1 MRKPWRTFAI
11 ALFAAAILL
20 GGSFGDD
27 LLAITDDVTTN
38 VRAYTELIEV
48 AYQRYGQE
56 LSYKDLVYASIH
68 GMLRSLDPHTTFLPR
83 ESYDAMRE
91 KQQSSF
97 YGLGIYVGLR
107 NGKLTVITPIAGT
120 PGHRMGLRAGDIIH
134 AIDGALTEG
143 MGTDEAI
150 GKLKGPKDTQVRV
163 TIVRAGLDEP
173 LELTIT
179 RAEIPQTTV
188 QYAYLMTPDTG
199 YISIRDFSRST
210 GGEVARALADLRS
223 KGMKRLIFDLRGN
236 GGGLLDQAIEVA
248 DQFVPRESKI
258 VETRGRIRS
267 SFQPYFSTG
276 TYEELDLPL
285 VVLVNSGSA
294 SASEIVS
301 GAIQDHDVGIVA
313 GEPTWG
319 KGLVQTVYTLR
330 SGGAGLAITTAR
342 YYTPSG
348 RLIQRDYSSYW
359 DYYVDYDATTTA
371 ERLEEKEKNGD
382 AEVYH
387 TDLGRKVYG
396 GGGITPDFLVSP
408 DDLHEALQ
416 KMLARSS
423 LFTFAVGAAERYGV
437 TNTDWQVDEKVLAD
451 LREYLVREKHLEQ
464 AEVDEAFADESLL
477 AYVRGRLRFEI
488 FTGAFGLEE
497 GHRALAEVDN
507 QIQAA
512 FSYFDEAGD
521 LLVRRDALDR
531 PEHDVKVA
539 AGAGG

>member
-1 MRKPWRTFAI
+1 MRKPWRIFATV
-11 ALFAAAILL
+11 LFTAAILV
-20 GGSFGDD
+20 GGSLGDD
-27 LLAITDDVTTN
+27 LLALTDDVRTN
-38 VRAYTELIEV
+38 VRLYTELIEV
-48 AYQRYGQE
+48 AYQRYGEE
-56 LSYKDLVYASIH
+56 LTYKDLVYASIH
-68 GMLRSLDPHTTFLPR
+68 GMLRSLDPHTTFLTR

-120 PGHRMGLRAGDIIH
+120 PGHRMGMRAGDIIH

-143 MGTDEAI
+143 MGSDEAI
-150 GKLKGPKDTQVRV
+150 SKLKGPKDTQVRV

-188 QYAYLMTPDTG
+188 QHAYMITPETG
-199 YISIRDFSRST
+199 YLSVRDFSRST
-210 GGEVARALADLRS
+210 GGEVARGIAKLREQ
-223 KGMKRLIFDLRGN
+223 GMKQLIFDLRGN
-236 GGGLLDQAIEVA
+236 GGGLLDQAIDVA
-248 DQFVPRESKI
+248 AQFVPREGKI

-267 SFQPYFSTG
+267 SFQPYFAQD
-276 TYEELDLPL
+276 TYESLGLPL

-294 SASEIVS
+294 SASEIVA

-359 DYYVDYDATTTA
+359 DYYTNYDATASA
-371 ERLEEKEKNGD
+371 EQLEQIKSD
-382 AEVYH
+382 AEVFH

-396 GGGITPDFLVSP
+396 GGGITPDYLVP
-408 DDLHEALQ
+408 PEDLHPGLQ

-437 TNTDWQVDEKVLAD
+437 KDATWRVDQKALDD
-451 LREYLVREKHLEQ
+451 LRAYVLREKHLDEQ
-464 AEVDEAFADESLL
+464 EVEEAFADPAVL
-477 AYVRGRLRFEI
+477 AYVRSRRRFEI
-488 FTGAFGLEE
+488 FNGIFGLDD

-507 QIQAA
+507 QIQKA
-512 FSYFDEAGD
+512 YELFDEAND
-521 LLVRRDALDR
+521 LLVRRASLQQ
-531 PEHDVKVA
+531 PPSDVDVA
-539 AGAGG
+539 AGG

>member
-1 MRKPWRTFAI
+1 
-11 ALFAAAILL
+11 
-20 GGSFGDD
+20 
-27 LLAITDDVTTN
+27 
-38 VRAYTELIEV
+38 
-48 AYQRYGQE
+48 
-56 LSYKDLVYASIH
+56 
-68 GMLRSLDPHTTFLPR
+68 MLRSLDPHTTFLTR

-150 GKLKGPKDTQVRV
+150 SKLKGPKDTQVRV

-188 QYAYLMTPDTG
+188 QYAYLITPDTG
-199 YISIRDFSRST
+199 YLSIRDFSRST
-210 GGEVARALADLRS
+210 GGEVARALADLRA

-276 TYEELDLPL
+276 GYDELDLPL

-294 SASEIVS
+294 SASEIVA

-348 RLIQRDYSSYW
+348 RLIQRDYTSYW
-359 DYYVDYDATTTA
+359 DYYVVDYDATTTT
-371 ERLEEKEKNGD
+371 ERLEQKNGD
-382 AEVYH
+382 AEVFH

-396 GGGITPDFLVSP
+396 GGGITPDFLVP
-408 DDLHEALQ
+408 PEDLHPALQ
-416 KMLARSS
+416 KMLARSA

-437 TNTDWQVDEKVLAD
+437 KSPSWQVDDRVLAD

-464 AEVDEAFADESLL
+464 AEVDEAFVDESVLT
-477 AYVRGRLRFEI
+477 YVRSRLRFEI
-488 FTGAFGLEE
+488 FNGVFGLED

-512 FSYFDEAGD
+512 FGYFDEAGD
-521 LLVRRDALDR
+521 LLVRRDAIES
-531 PEHDVKVA
+531 PEREVKVA
-539 AGAGG
+539 AGG

>member
-1 MRKPWRTFAI
+1 MRKPWRTLAI
-11 ALFAAAILL
+11 TLFAAAILV

-27 LLAITDDVTTN
+27 LLALADDVKDN
-38 VRAYTELIEV
+38 VRVYTELIEV
-48 AYQRYGQE
+48 AYQRYGEE
-56 LSYKDLVYASIH
+56 LTYKDLVYASIH
-68 GMLRSLDPHTTFLPR
+68 GMLRSLDPHTSFLTR

-97 YGLGIYVGLR
+97 YGLGIYVGMR

-134 AIDGALTEG
+134 AIDGAPTEG
-143 MGTDEAI
+143 MTSDEAI
-150 GKLKGPKDTQVRV
+150 SKLKGPKDTQVDV

-188 QYAYLMTPDTG
+188 QHAYMIAPDTG
-199 YISIRDFSRST
+199 YLSVRDFSRST
-210 GGEVARALADLRS
+210 GGEVARAIATL
-223 KGMKRLIFDLRGN
+223 KGEGMKRLIFDLRGN

-248 DQFVPRESKI
+248 AQFVPAESKI
-258 VETRGRIRS
+258 VETRGRIKS
-267 SFQPYFSTG
+267 SIQPYFADD
-276 TYEELDLPL
+276 TYESLGLPL

-294 SASEIVS
+294 SASEIVA

-342 YYTPSG
+342 YYTPAG

-359 DYYVDYDATTTA
+359 DYYTDYDATTTA
-371 ERLEEKEKNGD
+371 ESLEQKNGD
-382 AEVYH
+382 AEVFH

-396 GGGITPDFLVSP
+396 GGGITPDYLITP
-408 DDLHEALQ
+408 EDLHPALQ
-416 KMLARSS
+416 KMLARST

-437 TNTDWQVDEKVLAD
+437 KDESWRVTDQVLAD
-451 LREYLVREKHLEQ
+451 LREYVLREEHLDET
-464 AEVDEAFADESLL
+464 EVAEAFVDPQVLS
-477 AYVRGRLRFEI
+477 YVRARLRFEI
-488 FTGAFGLEE
+488 FTGTFGLDE
-497 GHRALAEVDN
+497 GHRALAEVDQ

-512 FSYFDEAGD
+512 FDHFDEAND
-521 LLVRRDALDR
+521 LLVRRAALDTEGHEGEQR
-531 PEHDVKVA
+531 IA
-539 AGAGG
+539 AGG